1 MKKRNELLMHMTPQI
16 NHTATMK
23 KKSSKKRIDPVW
35 FYFST
40 ISGNENSSIMAK
52 QISGCL
58 AMVQVGAR
66 GIDYKGA
73 QENFQG

>member
-16 NHTATMK
+16 NHIATMK
-23 KKSSKKRIDPVW
+23 KKPSKKRTDPVW
-35 FYFST
+35 FYLNM
-40 ISGNENSSIMAK
+40 ISENGNSSIMAK
-52 QISGCL
+52 KISGCL
-58 AMVQVGAR
+58 AMVQVGTR

>member
-1 MKKRNELLMHMTPQI
+1 MKERNELLMHMTPQI

-35 FYFST
+35 FYSNT
-40 ISGNENSSIMAK
+40 ISENGNSSIMAK
-52 QISGCL
+52 KISGCL

-73 QENFQG
+73 RENFQG